1 MMDGVVDGEGD
12 VTCQSCPHL
21 QDVRWKGPTYGVPS
35 GALTPARLSE
45 PSLELVSRS
54 TFTQLPAQKL
64 CPPSRKFLSLLRAYR
79 TGARAFNY
87 SIRAS
92 MKDRFEILA

>member
-1 MMDGVVDGEGD
+1 MDGVVDGEGD
-12 VTCQSCPHL
+12 VTCQSCPHP
-21 QDVRWKGPTYGVPS
+21 QDVRWKGPSYGVPS

-64 CPPSRKFLSLLRAYR
+64 CPLL
-79 TGARAFNY
+79 GSFQVSFGPIVLGPARLIIALGP
-87 SIRAS
+87 R
-92 MKDRFEILA
+92 